1 MRIKKLKLALI
12 SWPLLFVFSCLT
24 INIYFPEAAVQKT
37 AEEIVGEIR
46 KTDKKDKEKKDT
58 ISQGNEIRKGSLNQ
72 RSTFS
77 LVPSAYAQQREEQ
90 VSTPK
95 IRALKKSLKERFP
108 KLRPFFDKGNI
119 GEANDGFISVRNETD
134 LALRE
139 KASLRNLVRD
149 ENKDRKNLY
158 AAVAKAMEI
167 ASKQRSRVQKVFAR
181 QWIQSAHSGWWIQE
195 KSGKWIKKK

>member
-58 ISQGNEIRKGSLNQ
+58 ISQEDEIKKSSLSQ
-72 RSTFS
+72 RSAFL

-95 IRALKKSLKERFP
+95 IRALKQSLKERFP

-119 GEANDGFISVRNETD
+119 GEANDGFIRVRNETG

-139 KASLRNLVRD
+139 KASLRNLVKD
-149 ENKDRKNLY
+149 ENKDRKDLY
-158 AAVAKAMEI
+158 AEVAVAMEI
-167 ASKQRSRVQKVFAR
+167 ASKQRSRIQKIFAGL
-181 QWIQSAHSGWWIQE
+181 WIQDARSGWWIQE
-195 KSGKWIKKK
+195 KSGEWIKKK

>member
-1 MRIKKLKLALI
+1 MRMKKLNLILI
-12 SWPLLFVFSCLT
+12 SCSLLFVFSCLT

-37 AEEIVGEIR
+37 AEEIVSEIR
-46 KTDKKDKEKKDT
+46 NTDKKDKEKKDI
-58 ISQGNEIRKGSLNQ
+58 ISQENEIKKSSLSQ
-72 RSTFS
+72 RSAFL
-77 LVPSAYAQQREEQ
+77 LVPSAYAQQGEGQ

-95 IRALKKSLKERFP
+95 IRALKKSLKDRFS
-108 KLRPFFDKGNI
+108 KLSPFFDKGNI

-149 ENKDRKNLY
+149 ENKDRKYLY

-167 ASKQRSRVQKVFAR
+167 ASKQTSRIQKIFAE
-181 QWIQSAHSGWWIQE
+181 QWIQKAHSGWWIQE
-195 KSGKWIKKK
+195 ESGEWMKKK

>member
-46 KTDKKDKEKKDT
+46 ETDKKDKEKKDT
-58 ISQGNEIRKGSLNQ
+58 ISQEDETKKGSLSQ
-72 RSTFS
+72 QSTFY

-95 IRALKKSLKERFP
+95 IRAIKQSLGERFP
-108 KLRPFFDKGNI
+108 KLKPFFEKGNI

>member
-46 KTDKKDKEKKDT
+46 EKDKKDKEKKDT
-58 ISQGNEIRKGSLNQ
+58 ISQDDEIKKSSLSQ
-72 RSTFS
+72 RSAFL
-77 LVPSAYAQQREEQ
+77 LVPSAYAQQGEEQ

-95 IRALKKSLKERFP
+95 IRALKESLKDRFP
-108 KLRPFFDKGNI
+108 KLRPFFEKGNI
-119 GEANDGFISVRNETD
+119 GEANDGFIQIRNEAG

-139 KASLRNLVRD
+139 KASLRNLVKD
-149 ENKDRKNLY
+149 ENKDRKDLY
-158 AAVAKAMEI
+158 AEVAVAMEI
-167 ASKQRSRVQKVFAR
+167 ASKQRSRIQKIFAG
-181 QWIQSAHSGWWIQE
+181 QWIQDARPGWWIQE
-195 KSGKWIKKK
+195 ESGEWIKKK

>member
-1 MRIKKLKLALI
+1 MRMKKLKLALI
-12 SWPLLFVFSCLT
+12 SWLLLFVFSCLT

-58 ISQGNEIRKGSLNQ
+58 ISQEDEIKKSSLSQ
-72 RSTFS
+72 RSAFL
-77 LVPSAYAQQREEQ
+77 LVPSAYAQQEEEQ

-95 IRALKKSLKERFP
+95 IRALKKSLKDRFP
-108 KLRPFFDKGNI
+108 KLSPFFDKGNI

-134 LALRE
+134 LAFRE
-139 KASLRNLVRD
+139 KASLRNFVKD

-158 AAVAKAMEI
+158 AEVARAMEI
-167 ASKQRSRVQKVFAR
+167 ASNQRSRVQKVFAR
-181 QWIQSAHSGWWIQE
+181 QWIQAAHSGWWIQE
-195 KSGKWIKKK
+195 ESGEWIKKK